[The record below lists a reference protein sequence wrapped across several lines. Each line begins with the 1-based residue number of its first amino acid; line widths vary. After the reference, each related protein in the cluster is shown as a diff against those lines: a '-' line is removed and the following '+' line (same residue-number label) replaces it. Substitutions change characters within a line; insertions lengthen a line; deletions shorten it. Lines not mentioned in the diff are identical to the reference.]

1 MAQATPINNTLPQH
15 TYGLRSIHRLVDMI
29 HRALA
34 RLSYHGMQRPS
45 LPLTSHPPVAL
56 TEPAKHNK
64 KTFSNPTGTVGREPT
79 DAVNR
84 VTTDKL

>member
-1 MAQATPINNTLPQH
+1 MALTTPINNTLPQH

-45 LPLTSHPPVAL
+45 LPLTTTGDLPSVTVLSYEASHA
-56 TEPAKHNK
+56 
-64 KTFSNPTGTVGREPT
+64 GTVM
-79 DAVNR
+79 
-84 VTTDKL
+84 